1 MEKRL
6 KFFNKS
12 KRKSAYKESEQL
24 DSSSLSSTF
33 KQLTLDL
40 KIINNEVI
48 YTEIR
53 RVLKTIVSGFSIY
66 LVDDVCDTFQ
76 KMFSDSDIATR
87 MKLGRTKATYLANFG
102 ILPYILMLLHDNI
115 NKPPGYTLSFDESCN
130 KVTQECEMGLIKH
143 FWDDDNMV
151 KVRYLGSSFFGH
163 CTAKDL
169 MAQFEEVINKLGP
182 EKLYQVSMDGPK

>member
-40 KIINNEVI
+40 KINNNEVI

-102 ILPYILMLLHDNI
+102 ILPYILMLLHDSI
-115 NKPPGYTLSFDESCN
+115 NKPPGYTLSFDESRN
-130 KVTQECEMGLIKH
+130 KMTQECEMGLIKH

-151 KVRYLGSSFFGH
+151 KV
-163 CTAKDL
+163 
-169 MAQFEEVINKLGP
+169 
-182 EKLYQVSMDGPK
+182 